1 MVKIEKKIMAFAILA
16 LAGQMLFPQY
26 AHAYGLGS
34 DTSAERSH
42 LALANLSQPIIYDTN
57 DIEETSRLPEAD
69 WKKPRKKIRVAIT
82 AYSSTVD
89 QCDGD
94 PFTTA
99 NGKRVKDGIVAGN
112 FLRFGTKIKIPELYG
127 DKIFSV
133 EDRMNPRYDKRIDI
147 WMETREEAKKFGV
160 KYVEIEIY

>member
-1 MVKIEKKIMAFAILA
+1 MIKFEKKVIFLAVFAFVL
-16 LAGQMLFPQY
+16 QMLFPQY
-26 AHAYGLGS
+26 THAFS
-34 DTSAERSH
+34 VDMSTSAKMSL
-42 LALANLSQPIIYDTN
+42 LAMSNLDDLVMFDADGKGSNRLSQ
-57 DIEETSRLPEAD
+57 SD
-69 WKKPRKKIRVAIT
+69 WKKPRKVVRVAVT

-99 NGKRVKDGIVAGN
+99 NGKHVKDGFIAGN
-112 FLRFGTKIKIPELYG
+112 FLRFGTKVKIPSLYG

-133 EDRMNPRYDKRIDI
+133 EDRMNARYDRRLDI

-160 KYVEIEIY
+160 KYVEVEIY